1 MQNQSQNEADASN
14 ISSQKPSP
22 DSPDSLSNFQEN
34 QTQSEK
40 SNGTR
45 CNGDSSFAQN
55 GDNNDFSA
63 IDAQKNVSIEKVSAS
78 VATQKQKNAKDQDA
92 DKKKKPV
99 KKKRNLWWIK
109 ATIISLVLSA
119 FFSYISNLVENAD
132 QLIIVIVLLAFLIIS
147 GIVFDAIGVAVTSC
161 DVTPIISMAS
171 RKVYGAKT
179 ALNLVKNSD
188 TVSSVC
194 NDIIGDIFS
203 IISGACSAA
212 LVVKITM
219 QLTETWQIVLSI
231 AVSAIVSAL
240 TIGGKAFMK
249 RIAISN
255 SKDFVMFVA
264 RVIAIFSKDERK
276 IRQKEKAAKQE
287 LKAHEQS
294 AENNKSD
301 KHQDCKVESVSSKQ
315 QKTDK
320 KQKSQGD
327 KQ

>member
-1 MQNQSQNEADASN
+1 MERKKID
-14 ISSQKPSP
+14 
-22 DSPDSLSNFQEN
+22 
-34 QTQSEK
+34 
-40 SNGTR
+40 GT
-45 CNGDSSFAQN
+45 
-55 GDNNDFSA
+55 
-63 IDAQKNVSIEKVSAS
+63 E
-78 VATQKQKNAKDQDA
+78 T
-92 DKKKKPV
+92 
-99 KKKRNLWWIK
+99 KRRKRL
-109 ATIISLVLSA
+109 LVYLG
-119 FFSYISNLVENAD
+119 ICDHKTWNC
-132 QLIIVIVLLAFLIIS
+132 IS
-147 GIVFDAIGVAVTSC
+147 G
-161 DVTPIISMAS
+161 
-171 RKVYGAKT
+171 VYGC
-179 ALNLVKNSD
+179 
-188 TVSSVC
+188 SS
-194 NDIIGDIFS
+194 DIFS

-212 LVVKITM
+212 LVVKITT

-287 LKAHEQS
+287 LKVHEQS

-301 KHQDCKVESVSSKQ
+301 KHHDCKVESESSKQ
-315 QKTDK
+315 QKTNK